1 MIVRANNNALTTEEA
16 EVWTLL
22 RDRPRSL
29 AQTSWSLAEMTGIN
43 QRVLRKLIQE
53 LRRKGKA
60 IGSSSQK
67 PAGYWHATD
76 PEEKERVAAQLRRQG
91 LRTLETA
98 AAIKNSTP
106 EEELAVA
113 QMELL

>member
-1 MIVRANNNALTTEEA
+1 MIPDDNTLTTEEA

-22 RDRPRSL
+22 RNRPRIFAKNSWWL
-29 AQTSWSLAEMTGIN
+29 AGMTEIN
-43 QRVLRKLIQE
+43 QRALRKIVQA

-67 PAGYWHATD
+67 PAGYWHLVD

>member
-1 MIVRANNNALTTEEA
+1 MTNNTLTPEESLVWALL
-16 EVWTLL
+16 WSRR
-22 RDRPRSL
+22 RDS
-29 AQTSWSLAEMTGIN
+29 AVTSWMLSKVTGIN
-43 QRVLRKLIQE
+43 QRAVRKLIQE

-76 PEEKERVAAQLRRQG
+76 PAEREQVAAQLRRQG
-91 LRTLETA
+91 LMTLQTA

-113 QMELL
+113 QMEMVL

>member
-1 MIVRANNNALTTEEA
+1 MSSTTNALTPEEVA
-16 EVWTLL
+16 VWSKL
-22 RDRPRSL
+22 RNRPRNF
-29 AQTSWSLAEMTGIN
+29 AKTSWCLAEMTGIN
-43 QRVLRKLIQE
+43 QRVLRKVIQE

-76 PEEKERVAAQLRRQG
+76 PEEKKKVAAQIRRQG
-91 LRTLETA
+91 LRTLQTS
-98 AAIKNSTP
+98 AAIMNSTP